1 MANSASDA
9 KGSFVWRTLKGGV
22 KLAYKGL
29 KIGIAAAGIKTLIL
43 DPIADRH
50 KDSKTVLTS
59 LTGTSTPTSAST
71 SASFVDSLQNYAQS
85 NASSGLTTAREG
97 LDFDTTS
104 SSDDFDLT

>member
-1 MANSASDA
+1 MADSASDA

-59 LTGTSTPTSAST
+59 LTGTSTPTST
-71 SASFVDSLQNYAQS
+71 SFVDSLQNYAQS

>member
-59 LTGTSTPTSAST
+59 LTGTSTPTST
-71 SASFVDSLQNYAQS
+71 SFVDSLQNYAQS

>member
-1 MANSASDA
+1 MANSASDS
-9 KGSFVWRTLKGGV
+9 KGSFVWRALKGSA

-50 KDSKTVLTS
+50 KNSKTVSTS
-59 LTGTSTPTSAST
+59 LTGTSTPT

-85 NASSGLTTAREG
+85 NASSGPATAREG
-97 LDFDTTS
+97 FDFDTTRA
-104 SSDDFDLT
+104 SDDFDLT